1 MDSCI
6 QTEEYFSDY
15 VPQLPS
21 LKKCYNVVSVIDYSP
36 DAKRVYPIRYF
47 KSTLQNP
54 TLHSTNLR
62 KKFHRRL
69 GSAGPALPSV
79 KISPKRSTLETST
92 MNSGRLSV
100 LLALHSPKRS
110 MKSAKYK

>member
-6 QTEEYFSDY
+6 QTEEYFSEY

-21 LKKCYNVVSVIDYSP
+21 LKKYYNVVSVIDYSTN
-36 DAKRVYPIRYF
+36 AKRVYPIRDF
-47 KSTLQNP
+47 KSTLPNP
-54 TLHSTNLR
+54 TLRHTDLR

-69 GSAGPALPSV
+69 GSAGPVLPSV
-79 KISPKRSTLETST
+79 KNSPKRNMYDPSNL
-92 MNSGRLSV
+92 NPGRLSV

-110 MKSAKYK
+110 KKIC